1 MRDDKVT
8 IASVIEKIEEVA
20 INQYN
25 GNVVDNIYS
34 IYPILSD
41 VEKVL
46 LLKYAYKL
54 NYAFMLV
61 IDTANLEND
70 MEGMIRT
77 KERLSVSDNK
87 DSNFVNDR
95 KEFMSAEEYDRKE
108 LINLKHKSVIY
119 ATQIVASIIGIVFA
133 VILVSSLIGGNYDIF
148 KKLVMIINII
158 FGSE

>member
-70 MEGMIRT
+70 MEDMIRT

-119 ATQIVASIIGIVFA
+119 ATQIVASIIGVVFA

>member
-54 NYAFMLV
+54 NCAFMLV
-61 IDTANLEND
+61 INTANLEND

-119 ATQIVASIIGIVFA
+119 ATQIVASIIGVVFA

-148 KKLVMIINII
+148 KKMVILSNGIID
-158 FGSE
+158 SY